1 MPGLPGR
8 CQVSSGRA
16 QAGGGSGTGGSCRA
30 LATSGGTWHIPAG
43 AVPGFVLAGV
53 KVRVRVRVRVHF
65 HGVCFLNISVPLL
78 TPRLRA
84 ALPAVPSPASSTAP
98 RFSRLLH
105 PSRDQFLLPSLCIPR
120 CCRPGNTT
128 GKEQGGKS
136 RSGQPSA
143 GIPKFLHH
151 SLISADIQ
159 GPLVSRCILTN
170 DC

>member
-1 MPGLPGR
+1 MPSELR
-8 CQVSSGRA
+8 Q
-16 QAGGGSGTGGSCRA
+16 GTGRRGERHRRLLQSPRHLRRNLAHPSGSRA
-30 LATSGGTWHIPAG
+30 GICAGRGAT
-43 AVPGFVLAGV
+43 F
-53 KVRVRVRVRVHF
+53 HF

-136 RSGQPSA
+136 RSGQPGLQESLNSFI
-143 GIPKFLHH
+143 IP
-151 SLISADIQ
+151 
-159 GPLVSRCILTN
+159 
-170 DC
+170 

>member
-1 MPGLPGR
+1 M
-8 CQVSSGRA
+8 SSGRA
-16 QAGGGSGTGGSCRA
+16 QAGEGSGTGGSCRA
-30 LATSGGTWHIPAG
+30 PATSGGTWHIPAG
-43 AVPGFVLAGV
+43 AVPGFVLAG
-53 KVRVRVRVRVHF
+53 VRVRVRVRVHF

-105 PSRDQFLLPSLCIPR
+105 PSRDQFPLPSPVHPAVPLAGEHNR
-120 CCRPGNTT
+120 RGARREV
-128 GKEQGGKS
+128 KV
-136 RSGQPSA
+136 RAARAA

-159 GPLVSRCILTN
+159 GPLVSRCLLTN